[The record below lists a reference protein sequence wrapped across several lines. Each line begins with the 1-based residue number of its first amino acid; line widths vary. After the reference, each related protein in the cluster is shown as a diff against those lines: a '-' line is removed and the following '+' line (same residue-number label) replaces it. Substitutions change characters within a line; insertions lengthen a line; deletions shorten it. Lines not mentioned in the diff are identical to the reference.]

1 MHKYQVI
8 FESEAELKG
17 FKMTTADLKTK
28 DGNLVNID
36 VNDHVIELEQPKL
49 TGNKRYAIIFE
60 SDSTELND
68 LIGKDVNI
76 PSEVFSHVCG
86 TLRELPPRTPC
97 NVYSFENF
105 VNGYG
110 RGNNDVL
117 DKLEGKNGEYEGGE
131 SK

>member
-1 MHKYQVI
+1 MYKYQVI

-28 DGNLVNID
+28 DGSLVNID
-36 VNDHVIELEQPKL
+36 IDDHVIEIEQPKI
-49 TGNKRYAIIFE
+49 TGNKKYAIVFE
-60 SDSTELND
+60 DNGSEIAELAN
-68 LIGKDVNI
+68 KPVDVEINQLYLQTGI
-76 PSEVFSHVCG
+76 
-86 TLRELPPRTPC
+86 LRELPPRTPC

-117 DKLEGKNGEYEGGE
+117 DKLEGKNGEYEG
-131 SK
+131 

>member
-36 VNDHVIELEQPKL
+36 INDHVIEIEQPKI
-49 TGNKRYAIIFE
+49 TGNKKYAIVFE
-60 SDSTELND
+60 DNESEIAEL
-68 LIGKDVNI
+68 VNN
-76 PSEVFSHVCG
+76 EVNVEIDQLYSQTG
-86 TLRELPPRTPC
+86 ILRELPPRTPC

-117 DKLEGKNGEYEGGE
+117 DKLEGKNGEYEG
-131 SK
+131 